1 MGNKTVKIRYNG
13 KEAVVEFIDSLTF
26 GEVEDL
32 VGESVDLSDITK
44 PKIDLKTY
52 RMNLLLTVIKKAP
65 FKVGDLTTLQLL
77 EAKTVQK
84 ILKEVLR
91 FHPLVNY
98 IEDWMGTFQS
108 LDELKKSNT

>member
-1 MGNKTVKIRYNG
+1 MTSKSVKIRYNG
-13 KEAVVEFIDSLTF
+13 KEAIVEFKDSLTF

-32 VGESVDLSDITK
+32 VGDCVDLSDVTK

-52 RMNLLLTVIKKAP
+52 RMNLLLKVILKAP
-65 FKVGDLTTLQLL
+65 FKVGDLVTLQLL
-77 EAKTVQK
+77 DSKTVQK

-91 FHPLVNY
+91 YHPLADY

-108 LDELKKSNT
+108 LEGLKK